1 MPDKSEE
8 YSLAD
13 KRVAALRMFVDG
25 YSFGAIATKLNVD
38 NDTLKKWYIEDKWE
52 AVKEDAEREV
62 KSKLMEV
69 YEYAKR
75 NKIHV
80 VEQLFKL
87 EELVFKDLI
96 LLGRGLDRIVQE
108 TNGDL
113 RDVQLKD
120 IKKYSMLQDTMSKL
134 LGTLGDLRSKYLVN
148 EEELEEAEEIEIVL
162 KAGGETEVK
171 KRTIND
177 GD

>member
-87 EELVFKDLI
+87 EELVFEDLI

>member
-38 NDTLKKWYIEDKWE
+38 NDTLKKWYVEDNWE